1 MGWFGEAVVRSLRLI
16 VSLDSDLV
24 GIIWLSLLVSFT
36 AIVVA
41 GLLGVPCGVAL
52 GMGSFRGK
60 GVVVSIFN
68 TMMGIPP
75 VVVGLVVFLL
85 LSRQGLLGSA
95 QLLFTPMAM
104 MIAQTILV
112 FPIIAALSHSAVMG
126 LDPLLK
132 DGARTLGASRV
143 QVAILVVF
151 EARYGIMA
159 AMTAGFGRAVSEV
172 GAVLM
177 VGGNIKG
184 STRVMTTAIALQTSM
199 GDYDLAL
206 ALGILLILLAFV
218 VNTVLY
224 RIQGGGR

>member
-1 MGWFGEAVVRSLRLI
+1 MI
-16 VSLDSDLV
+16 VSLDADLY
-24 GIIWLSLLVSFT
+24 GIIWLSLVVSLV

-41 GLLGVPCGVAL
+41 GAL
-52 GMGSFRGK
+52 GIPSGVILGMTDFRAK
-60 GVVVSIFN
+60 GLVVSLFN

-75 VVVGLVVFLL
+75 VVVGLVTFIF
-85 LSRQGLLGSA
+85 LSRQGLFGSA

-104 MIAQTILV
+104 VIAQTVLV
-112 FPIIAALSHSAVMG
+112 FPIITALSHATVMG

-143 QVAILVVF
+143 QVAALVIF
-151 EARYGIMA
+151 EARYGIIA
-159 AMTAGFGRAVSEV
+159 ALMAGFGRAISEV

-199 GDYDLAL
+199 GDYDMAL
-206 ALGILLILLAFV
+206 ALGIVLIALAFA
-218 VNTVLY
+218 VNALFY
-224 RIQGGGR
+224 RIQRGSP